1 MREPSKPILSVKASP
16 LPPANPP
23 SPVIP
28 PIRRTAT
35 AEVFVAAAA
44 AVADAATAVA
54 MAEIEDRNE
63 AKIED
68 PIAVPSELP
77 NELLTDL
84 QNVTRSRA
92 MLAPLSR
99 AAR

>member
-1 MREPSKPILSVKASP
+1 M
-16 LPPANPP
+16 
-23 SPVIP
+23 P
-28 PIRRTAT
+28 PIPRTAT

-44 AVADAATAVA
+44 AVADAATVVA

-68 PIAVPSELP
+68 PIAVP
-77 NELLTDL
+77 NELSTALR
-84 QNVTRSRA
+84 NAPRSRA